1 MVVGALGVRVV
12 GERPLQQG
20 RHALV
25 RPAGYAGVELDAGLR
40 QGGAGPG
47 ADAAADQG
55 VHPVALEEAR
65 QGAVAAAHGA
75 DHLGGGHRAVRRVV
89 QLELLTVAEVLK
101 HLAVFI
107 GYRDFHGT
115 HLACYSTSIVRRF
128 RKKASRPSAC
138 KRENPCVIIGFG
150 KLCKRE

>member
-1 MVVGALGVRVV
+1 M
-12 GERPLQQG
+12 
-20 RHALV
+20 
-25 RPAGYAGVELDAGLR
+25 
-40 QGGAGPG
+40 
-47 ADAAADQG
+47 
-55 VHPVALEEAR
+55 ALEEAR

-115 HLACYSTSIVRRF
+115 HLARYSTSYCTPIL
-128 RKKASRPSAC
+128 RKS
-138 KRENPCVIIGFG
+138 
-150 KLCKRE
+150 KLPLRL

>member
-1 MVVGALGVRVV
+1 M
-12 GERPLQQG
+12 
-20 RHALV
+20 
-25 RPAGYAGVELDAGLR
+25 
-40 QGGAGPG
+40 
-47 ADAAADQG
+47 
-55 VHPVALEEAR
+55 ALEEAR
-65 QGAVAAAHGA
+65 QGAVAAAQRG

-115 HLACYSTSIVRRF
+115 HLACYSTYIVRRF
-128 RKKASRPSAC
+128 WEKASRPSAC
-138 KRENPCVIIGFG
+138 KRENPCVIMGFG